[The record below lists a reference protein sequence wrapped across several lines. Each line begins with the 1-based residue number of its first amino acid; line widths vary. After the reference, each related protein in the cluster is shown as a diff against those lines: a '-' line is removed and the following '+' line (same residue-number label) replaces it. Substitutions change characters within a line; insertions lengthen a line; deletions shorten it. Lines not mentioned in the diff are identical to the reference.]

1 MDEKATNYRVNRD
14 NLNVKTKEFTGARNE
29 LNSEVRE
36 LIQHVR
42 EQREIREQMNEI
54 VKREETSESNRI

>member
-1 MDEKATNYRVNRD
+1 MDEKTTNYRVNRD
-14 NLNVKTKEFTGARNE
+14 NLNVKTKEFTGAKNE

-42 EQREIREQMNEI
+42 EQKEIRD
-54 VKREETSESNRI
+54 K